1 MTDPHSTDRR
11 VMLRAG
17 IAASMMVATSVAA
30 SVFKPAPVVRK
41 VGDTFDLASLV
52 PPRVGAWEIDTSM
65 APVMPSP
72 ELQKVLE
79 RTYDQT
85 LARTY
90 MESGGQ
96 RVMLSIAYGGGYGKE
111 MQTHRP
117 EVCYPA
123 QGFQVVGSAAK
134 SQLETPFGQ
143 IRVTRLVAT
152 AGMRTEP
159 ITYWLILGDRQS
171 AFGLDMK
178 FVQFQHGLRGVV
190 ADGMLVRVSSIGKDP
205 DREFSLHD
213 RFSADLLGAIDA
225 PARKR
230 VAGLPIARES

>member
-1 MTDPHSTDRR
+1 MTDTHSTDRR

-17 IAASMMVATSVAA
+17 VAASMMVATSVAA
-30 SVFKPAPVVRK
+30 SVFKPAPVARK
-41 VGDTFDLASLV
+41 DSNTFDLASLI
-52 PPRVGAWEIDTSM
+52 PTRMAAWEIDNSI
-65 APVMPSP
+65 ALVMPSP
-72 ELQKVLE
+72 ELKQVIE
-79 RTYDQT
+79 RSYDQT
-85 LARTY
+85 LARSY
-90 MESGGQ
+90 VQARGE
-96 RVMLSIAYGGGYGKE
+96 RIMLSIAYGGSYGKE

-123 QGFQVVGSAAK
+123 QGFHVVRSDAK

-143 IRVTRLVAT
+143 IKVTRLVAT
-152 AGMRTEP
+152 AGLRSEP

-171 AFGLDMK
+171 AFGLGMK
-178 FVQFQHGLRGVV
+178 LVQFQHGLRGVV

-205 DREFSLHD
+205 DREFALHD